1 MPRRPGLDQRVLVGE
16 AAALADERGFD
27 FVTLANLAERLNVR
41 APSLYNHIASADELL
56 HQLALF
62 AMKALAAEISR
73 AAIGKNGKAG
83 LLAVANGYRAFAKQH
98 PGMYGAT
105 LRAPRPT
112 DTAMLAVSE
121 GMLDVL
127 RAVLAPFDLDED
139 HVVHAV
145 RAFRSVV
152 HGFVSLESAQGFGL
166 PQSTDESFEF
176 IVRLFI
182 EGLEAR
188 HRAADGA
195 WIA

>member
-1 MPRRPGLDQRVLVGE
+1 MPRRPGLDQRVLIGE

-62 AMKALAAEISR
+62 AMKALAAELSR
-73 AAIGKNGKAG
+73 AAIGKNGRAG

-139 HVVHAV
+139 RLVHAV

-152 HGFVSLESAQGFGL
+152 HGFVSLEVAQGFGL
-166 PQSTDESFEF
+166 PQSTDESFQF
-176 IVRLFI
+176 IVLLFI
-182 EGLEAR
+182 AGLEAGI
-188 HRAADGA
+188 RAADGA
-195 WIA
+195 SIA